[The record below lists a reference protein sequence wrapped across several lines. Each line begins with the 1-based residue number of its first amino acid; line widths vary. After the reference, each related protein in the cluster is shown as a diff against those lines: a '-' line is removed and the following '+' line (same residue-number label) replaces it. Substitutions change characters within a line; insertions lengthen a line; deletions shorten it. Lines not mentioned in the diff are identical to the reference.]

1 MSISD
6 NFSSFFSLPISNRNQ
21 LPPSSFNLLAS
32 QPQQG
37 RTAFT
42 MTGGMQFPLAANS
55 GASSLANSIMSGGS
69 WNPGMVL
76 GQGTYVNPFN
86 GYSPGKQPNSPNY
99 DWAGLMSAN
108 YEVQILTMLQRFL
121 ESQKLFAPDKPCRQ
135 TRRMSPPKC
144 PC

>member
-6 NFSSFFSLPISNRNQ
+6 NFSSFFRLPISNRNQ

-69 WNPGMVL
+69 WNPGMVMVSSSVVWRA
-76 GQGTYVNPFN
+76 QPFSASAMFN
-86 GYSPGKQPNSPNY
+86 DREYTMGKDPMRGMPFIY
-99 DWAGLMSAN
+99 AN
-108 YEVQILTMLQRFL
+108 KT
-121 ESQKLFAPDKPCRQ
+121 
-135 TRRMSPPKC
+135 
-144 PC
+144 